1 MFTLLPL
8 VLKWTRYNG
17 GLVALIAI
25 GLMVAAILSATA
37 VVLWGTLREASLSEL
52 LDTSGQENPNLA
64 LMVSEAPTNFIFF
77 SDLKNETLSIIDSK
91 PEGLLQ
97 QKSWAVRSETLNFK
111 GESSTKLK
119 DRRSFLFSPESDL
132 REEDLSV
139 IGNYPSSGLI
149 EIEDVISIEGLISN
163 EDSVKFSISVDDEI
177 FLETQSGAMIQVKVS
192 GFYRPVDPTD
202 PFWVM
207 YEENLMSG
215 NTETVATLPILIS
228 RDTYFSIGSN
238 EKHVFKSS
246 YVFKM
251 MISRDVIRAE
261 TFELFVDEIISIH
274 NELTFK
280 YPTASLKTSLLNVLN
295 DFREKLIDSKV
306 AMTTLL
312 FLFVVFTFIYVF
324 SVTNILYERQSAY
337 YDLLR
342 LRGSGRFMPMIVLS
356 LIHI

>member
-64 LMVSEAPTNFIFF
+64 LMVSEAPTNFSFF
-77 SDLKNETLSIIDSK
+77 SDLKNETLSIIDTKS
-91 PEGLLQ
+91 ECLLQ

-119 DRRSFLFSPESDL
+119 DLRSFLFSPESDL

-163 EDSVKFSISVDDEI
+163 DDSV
-177 FLETQSGAMIQVKVS
+177 
-192 GFYRPVDPTD
+192 
-202 PFWVM
+202 
-207 YEENLMSG
+207 
-215 NTETVATLPILIS
+215 
-228 RDTYFSIGSN
+228 
-238 EKHVFKSS
+238 
-246 YVFKM
+246 
-251 MISRDVIRAE
+251 
-261 TFELFVDEIISIH
+261 
-274 NELTFK
+274 
-280 YPTASLKTSLLNVLN
+280 
-295 DFREKLIDSKV
+295 
-306 AMTTLL
+306 
-312 FLFVVFTFIYVF
+312 
-324 SVTNILYERQSAY
+324 
-337 YDLLR
+337 
-342 LRGSGRFMPMIVLS
+342 
-356 LIHI
+356 